1 MRGHRLG
8 VARPRQA
15 LTTGKHGNRSIPA
28 VPWDPMTAPV
38 GATGKRGPGRPPD
51 LAKREA
57 VLAATREVLAE
68 VGYTSMTIDAVA
80 QRAGSNRVL
89 IYRVWDTK
97 LALAADALFGSAGS
111 FEVPDTG
118 SLVEDLRGFIGQHVA
133 RMSGPAYLKG
143 MPGLTVELL
152 DDPDLFRWMHL
163 RFVQPSEDGYREI
176 LERAGG
182 RGEVVADVDPK
193 LLTRVVSGAITS
205 LAQTGRLDPPE
216 MTDVLVRMLVGGLI
230 PVTGLSIGDR

>member
-1 MRGHRLG
+1 M
-8 VARPRQA
+8 V
-15 LTTGKHGNRSIPA
+15 TGT
-28 VPWDPMTAPV
+28 DP
-38 GATGKRGPGRPPD
+38 GATKRGPGRPPD

-57 VLAATREVLAE
+57 VLAATREVLAD

-97 LALAADALFGSAGS
+97 LALAADALFGSAGA

-118 SLVEDLRGFIGQHVA
+118 ALVEDLRGFIAQHVA

-143 MPGLTVELL
+143 LPGLTVELL
-152 DDPDLFRWMHL
+152 NDPDLYRWMHV

-176 LERAGG
+176 LARAAA
-182 RGEVVADVDPK
+182 RGEVVGDVDPK
-193 LLTRVVSGAITS
+193 LLTRVVSGATTS
-205 LAQTGRLDPPE
+205 LAQTGRLSASD
-216 MTDVLVRMLVGGLI
+216 MTDVLVQTLVGGLI
-230 PVTGLSIGDR
+230 PITGISIGDR

>member
-1 MRGHRLG
+1 MPNT
-8 VARPRQA
+8 ADP
-15 LTTGKHGNRSIPA
+15 SA
-28 VPWDPMTAPV
+28 VR
-38 GATGKRGPGRPPD
+38 RGPGRPPD

-57 VLAATREVLAE
+57 VLEATREVLAD

-97 LALAADALFGSAGS
+97 LALAADALFGSAGA

-118 SLVEDLRGFIGQHVA
+118 SLEEDLRGFIAQHVD

-143 MPGLTVELL
+143 LPGLTVELL
-152 DDPDLFRWMHL
+152 NDPDLYRWMHV

-176 LERAGG
+176 LERAAG
-182 RGEVVADVDPK
+182 RGEIASDVDPK
-193 LLTRVVSGAITS
+193 LLTRVVSGATTS
-205 LAQTGRLDPPE
+205 LAQTGRLTASE
-216 MTDVLVRMLVGGLI
+216 MTEVLLQTLVGGLI

>member
-1 MRGHRLG
+1 MPNT
-8 VARPRQA
+8 ADP
-15 LTTGKHGNRSIPA
+15 SA
-28 VPWDPMTAPV
+28 VR
-38 GATGKRGPGRPPD
+38 RGPGRPPD

-57 VLAATREVLAE
+57 VLEATREVLAE

-97 LALAADALFGSAGS
+97 LALAADALFGSPGA

-118 SLVEDLRGFIGQHVA
+118 SLEEDLRRFIAQHVD

-143 MPGLTVELL
+143 LPGLTVELL
-152 DDPDLFRWMHL
+152 NDPDLYRWMHV

-176 LERAGG
+176 LERAAG
-182 RGEVVADVDPK
+182 RGEIASDVDPK
-193 LLTRVVSGAITS
+193 LLTRVISGATTS
-205 LAQTGRLDPPE
+205 LAQTGRLSASA
-216 MTDVLVRMLVGGLI
+216 MTEVLLQTLVGGLI

>member
-1 MRGHRLG
+1 MATEAEG
-8 VARPRQA
+8 
-15 LTTGKHGNRSIPA
+15 TT
-28 VPWDPMTAPV
+28 
-38 GATGKRGPGRPPD
+38 KRGPGRPPD

-57 VLAATREVLAE
+57 VLEATREVLAE

-97 LALAADALFGSAGS
+97 LALAADALFGTTGA

-118 SLVEDLRGFIGQHVA
+118 SLREDLRGFIAQHVA

-143 MPGLTVELL
+143 LPGLTVELL
-152 DDPDLFRWMHL
+152 NDPDLYRWMHL

-176 LERAGG
+176 LARAAA
-182 RGEVVADVDPK
+182 RGEVLGDVDPK
-193 LLTRVVSGAITS
+193 LLTRVVSGATTS
-205 LAQTGRLDPPE
+205 LAQTGRLSAED
-216 MTDVLVRMLVGGLI
+216 MTDVLVRTLVGGLI
-230 PVTGLSIGDR
+230 PLTGLSIRDR